1 MSRTK
6 NTVTEI
12 KNVLH
17 GLISGLE
24 RHSKVS
30 ELGNIS
36 IESLKTERQKKKENE
51 CISIVRQL

>member
-36 IESLKTERQKKKENE
+36 IESLKTERQKKKENDLA
-51 CISIVRQL
+51 R